1 MTEEQIKEL
10 QAAND
15 KLKKENEGLK
25 KGKKALQDKLNKSQ
39 KEATETQVAIK
50 EMETT
55 IKQLEAA
62 TESKVIYIPGK
73 LTVTWDMPNGQSTK
87 KTVKFK
93 NGRKNTYL
101 RKGILVP
108 SASLIAI
115 AAGKDVS
122 ANELQTCPHLAQV
135 TKELAIEE
143 ITHLAQIGAECLE
156 EV

>member
-39 KEATETQVAIK
+39 KEAQVAIK

-55 IKQLEAA
+55 IKQLEVA
-62 TESKVIYIPGK
+62 TENKVIYIPGK
-73 LTVTWDMPNGQSTK
+73 LTVAWEMPNGKEAK

-122 ANELQTCPHLAQV
+122 ANELQACPHLAQIS
-135 TKELAIEE
+135 KELAIEE
-143 ITHLAQIGAECLE
+143 ITHLVQIGAECLE